1 MFSLHQPVLH
11 FGRAIDVLNSTLNS
25 LSIKDTVF
33 QVTISLS
40 RVASSIYL
48 LLDHLVLLKRL
59 NFMYNKNERAYINL
73 SQRFL
78 LFALTMNLT
87 RDLYEINNFIASYKS
102 KKRSVLQK
110 NYPKP
115 TDAEIEL
122 TWSEYFSLFR
132 VNRHITADC
141 IKNLFDFLICYS
153 SLQKPDQKYNAKLL
167 SLLGISSSLLAI
179 LPIVK
184 YSYRLSP

>member
-1 MFSLHQPVLH
+1 MF
-11 FGRAIDVLNSTLNS
+11 NSTFNS
-25 LSIKDTVF
+25 LGIKDTVF
-33 QVTISLS
+33 QITISLS

-59 NFMYNKNERAYINL
+59 NFMYKKNEKSYVNL

-87 RDLYEINNFIASYKS
+87 RDLYEINNFVNSYKA

-115 TDAEIEL
+115 AETETEL
-122 TWSEYFSLFR
+122 TWNEYWNLFR
-132 VNRHITADC
+132 VNRHITADT

-153 SLQKPDQKYNAKLL
+153 SLQKADQKYNAKLL

>member
-1 MFSLHQPVLH
+1 
-11 FGRAIDVLNSTLNS
+11 
-25 LSIKDTVF
+25 
-33 QVTISLS
+33 
-40 RVASSIYL
+40 
-48 LLDHLVLLKRL
+48 
-59 NFMYNKNERAYINL
+59 MYKKNEKAYINL

-87 RDLYEINNFIASYKS
+87 RDLYEINNFINSYKS

-115 TDAEIEL
+115 AETEIEL
-122 TWSEYFSLFR
+122 TWSEYFNLFR
-132 VNRHITADC
+132 VNRHITADT

-153 SLQKPDQKYNAKLL
+153 NLQKADQKYNAKLL